1 VSDSFH
7 GKPLPD
13 RIRLGP
19 TDVDRYL
26 AVRAGGLAYMRRLR
40 AIEDEEARQLLRL
53 EEAWLALAEE
63 TTDDGFAP
71 AWREA
76 VAGWSFRRL
85 NALVASHNAYYP
97 IEARIPMNPRTG
109 GYARSWRREQYGEA
123 WILERFPPLRGRALE
138 LARADESEHVPQ

>member
-1 VSDSFH
+1 VSDALY
-7 GKPLPD
+7 GKPLPE

-19 TDVDRYL
+19 TDLDRYL

-53 EEAWLALAEE
+53 EEAWLALADE
-63 TTDDGFAP
+63 TGDDEFAL

-76 VAGWSFRRL
+76 AAGWDFRRL
-85 NALVASHNAYYP
+85 NDLVARHNAYYP
-97 IEARIPMNPRTG
+97 IEARVPMNPRTG
-109 GYARSWRREQYGEA
+109 DYATAWRREPYGEA

-138 LARADESEHVPQ
+138 LAGADESEHVPQ